1 MKVPK
6 GYLFYGPPGT
16 GKTFL
21 TKELSKEAGVKF
33 LYRSGSEFQKDQYVG
48 TGVNEVMELFQE
60 AKESNQPC
68 IIFIDEIDAV
78 GAKRSNNDEV
88 YNKTLNQLLTELD
101 GFNSKDRDP
110 SKPIVVIG
118 ATNRPDILDK
128 ALLRP

>member
-1 MKVPK
+1 
-6 GYLFYGPPGT
+6 
-16 GKTFL
+16 
-21 TKELSKEAGVKF
+21 
-33 LYRSGSEFQKDQYVG
+33 
-48 TGVNEVMELFQE
+48 MELFQE